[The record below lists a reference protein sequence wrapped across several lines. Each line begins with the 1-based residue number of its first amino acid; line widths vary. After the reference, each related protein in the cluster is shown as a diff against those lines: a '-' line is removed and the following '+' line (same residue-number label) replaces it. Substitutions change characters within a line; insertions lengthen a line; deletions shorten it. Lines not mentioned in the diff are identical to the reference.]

1 MACEE
6 NEVVKEGERILLVM
20 EDGSEYLIRLKK
32 GTKFGTHL
40 GILNFDDLIGK
51 KYGSSFL
58 TTKGKKVYVIKPGIV
73 ENIMKMKRK
82 TQIVYPKDM
91 GYILLKLDI
100 KEGDR
105 VIDVGVGSGAMC
117 GAIARLVGKIGKV
130 YGYDRR
136 EDFLKLA
143 ENNLKEWGLLDRVI
157 LKNKDIS
164 EGFDEK
170 NVDALFLDVPNPWDH
185 IDKCWEALKGGGR
198 IAIVCPTTNQVQE
211 VLKILYKNPF
221 INVEVWESLF
231 RMYKPVHERFRP
243 VDRMVA
249 HTAYMIFAIKVF
261 ER

>member
-1 MACEE
+1 MAYKEDE
-6 NEVVKEGERILLVM
+6 IVTEGERVFLVM
-20 EDGSEYLIRLKK
+20 EDGSEYLVRLKK
-32 GTKFGTHL
+32 GVRFGTHL
-40 GILNFDDLIGK
+40 GVLNFDEIIGK

-58 TTKGKKVYVIKPGIV
+58 TSKGKKGYVIKPGIV

-82 TQIVYPKDM
+82 TQIVYPKDI
-91 GYILLKLDI
+91 GYILLKMDI

-117 GAIARLVGKIGKV
+117 GALARVVGDAGKV
-130 YGYDRR
+130 FGYDRR

-143 ENNLKEWGLLDRVI
+143 ESNLKEWGLYDRVV
-157 LKNKDIS
+157 LKKKDIE
-164 EGFDEK
+164 EGFEER
-170 NVDALFLDVPNPWDH
+170 NIDALFLDVPNPWDY

-211 VLKILYKNPF
+211 VLKALSNSPF

-249 HTAYMIFAIKVF
+249 HTAYMIFAIKVL